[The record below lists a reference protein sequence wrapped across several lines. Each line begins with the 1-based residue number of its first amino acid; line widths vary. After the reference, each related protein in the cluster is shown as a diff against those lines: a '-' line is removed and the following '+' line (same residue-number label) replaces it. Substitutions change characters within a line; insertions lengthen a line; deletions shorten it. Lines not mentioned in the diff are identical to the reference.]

1 MERLSFGGN
10 AQYKTLFHRKE
21 RELVRSYL
29 ISFRAQI
36 KDVPELDDN
45 LRKNYK
51 WVELKANIELCQKL
65 LGRG

>member
-36 KDVPELDDN
+36 KDVQEFDDN

-51 WVELKANIELCQKL
+51 WVELKANIGLCEKL
-65 LGRG
+65 LGKG

>member
-1 MERLSFGGN
+1 MTFGEN
-10 AQYKTLFHRKE
+10 AQFKTLFHRKE

-29 ISFRAQI
+29 VSFRTQI
-36 KDVPELDDN
+36 KEVKEFDDD

-65 LGRG
+65 LGK

>member
-10 AQYKTLFHRKE
+10 AQYKTLFHKKE
-21 RELVRSYL
+21 RELVQSYL
-29 ISFRAQI
+29 NSFKAQL
-36 KDVPELDDN
+36 KEVTELDDN
-45 LRKNYK
+45 LKRNYK

>member
-1 MERLSFGGN
+1 MERLSFGEN

-29 ISFRAQI
+29 VSFRAQI

-51 WVELKANIELCQKL
+51 WVELKANIELCEKL
-65 LGRG
+65 LGKW

>member
-21 RELVRSYL
+21 RELVKSYL

-45 LRKNYK
+45 LRKSYK
-51 WVELKANIELCQKL
+51 WVELRANIELCEKL
-65 LGRG
+65 LGKG

>member
-51 WVELKANIELCQKL
+51 WVELKANIELCEKL
-65 LGRG
+65 LGKG

>member
-1 MERLSFGGN
+1 MTFGGN
-10 AQYKTLFHRKE
+10 AQFKTIFHRKE

-29 ISFRAQI
+29 VSFKAQI
-36 KDVPELDDN
+36 KDVPELDDD